1 VEGVVEA
8 VHDEESHG
16 RDVGQ
21 EVVGEVAARRV
32 RALRLEAGGVGVAGA
47 IPRREAKV
55 ERGAPLEDAAN
66 IGQVQKVPRIR
77 RGDDARRGG
86 EARFDVPAPL
96 HQ

>member
-8 VHDEESHG
+8 VHDEKAHG
-16 RDVGQ
+16 GDVGQ

-32 RALRLEAGGVGVAGA
+32 RLRLEAGGVGVAGA